1 MSEVSRNR
9 GNPAENIEKQREHLD
24 VSLIYARRT
33 LRVSRV
39 RFPSTKAWCVGTF
52 NASYA
57 VSLIKH
63 LSMSQ
68 PSTFPLPPLPAPSQK
83 CCNDQ
88 KKIFVPQFPCS
99 SQSNLKGEMNLSIIV
114 SVTKTFFF
122 FLLLS
127 LFREEIAPL
136 TIRVIERPEKAS
148 EASSRM
154 RMCWWPGADER
165 SDRCVVL

>member
-1 MSEVSRNR
+1 ML
-9 GNPAENIEKQREHLD
+9 G
-24 VSLIYARRT
+24 
-33 LRVSRV
+33 V
-39 RFPSTKAWCVGTF
+39 RFAFHVFGFHPRKRDAWEHSTQAMPYLWSNISPCRNPQHFPSPHCQHPPRNVETTK
-52 NASYA
+52 
-57 VSLIKH
+57 
-63 LSMSQ
+63 
-68 PSTFPLPPLPAPSQK
+68 
-83 CCNDQ
+83 
-88 KKIFVPQFPCS
+88 KKNFVPQFPCS